1 MHFDWKAIARV
12 GAAIAAGQT
21 GHPEIMSAEAA
32 AESAIGK
39 SQAHKSVDEQVDA
52 YAALAVQVIET
63 AEGFKGAEL
72 VDDVQVQRLIQGV
85 HDALSAL
92 AAGLAA
98 KKIVGATVPAG
109 VLLPPGSGSTAE

>member
-1 MHFDWKAIARV
+1 MHFDWKSIARI
-12 GAAIAAGQT
+12 GAAVAAGQT
-21 GHPEIMSAEAA
+21 GHPEILT
-32 AESAIGK
+32 AESVAEQAIGA
-39 SQAHKSVDEQVDA
+39 SQAHKSVGEQVDA

-85 HDALSAL
+85 HDALAAL

-98 KKIVGATVPAG
+98 KKLVAVPAG
-109 VLLPPGSGSTAE
+109 VLVPPTAIPQ